1 MIVLDA
7 SATVELVLST
17 ARGRKVAWR
26 LRSSR
31 EQAHAPHL
39 LSVEVMHALRRLASL
54 DNISVDDAEQAL
66 VTLGQLDLRRWD
78 HEPFLHRAWQL
89 RANFTA
95 YDAMYVALA
104 EALDAPLLTTD
115 ARLARAGGHTARIDL
130 VTS

>member
-17 ARGRKVAWR
+17 ARGRQVAWR

-31 EQAHAPHL
+31 HQAHAPHL
-39 LSVEVMHALRRLASL
+39 VSVEVAHALRRLAAL
-54 DNISVDDAEQAL
+54 DTISVDDAEEAL
-66 VTLGQLDLRRWD
+66 VTLGQLDVRRWD

-89 RANFTA
+89 RANITA

-104 EALDAPLLTTD
+104 ESLDAPLLTTD
-115 ARLARAGGHTARIDL
+115 TRLARSVGHQAVVEVL
-130 VTS
+130 SG